1 MPLQALH
8 SKEQHHSGSTMK
20 TLSIALQTRGL
31 LLMAALFTLL
41 LPTTRILAQNVVEE
55 EDPRFY
61 LGLHGLVGIPTGEFG
76 DTVTDAGFGMTGM
89 LGYGIGVAPI
99 MLGLEGGFMI
109 YGSKERT
116 EPWSETIPDVHV
128 KVRTTNSLAFGHLL
142 LRLQPQSG
150 MVRPYLDGLAG
161 FNYLSTST
169 SVNNEGS
176 SDGEST
182 IASSTNQSDVVFSYG
197 AGGGIMIRLHERDA
211 SLPKPATDDEE
222 EERGPAEVL
231 LDLNGR
237 YMWGGAADYLTENSI
252 IRNGSNVQYDVK
264 HSRTDIIALK
274 IGVVVRF

>member
-1 MPLQALH
+1 
-8 SKEQHHSGSTMK
+8 MK
-20 TLSIALQTRGL
+20 THSTALQTRKL

-41 LPTTRILAQNVVEE
+41 LPATRILAQDVAVE

-61 LGLHGLVGIPTGEFG
+61 FGLHGLVGIPTGEFG
-76 DTVTDAGFGMTGM
+76 DTVSDAGFGMTGM
-89 LGYGIGVAPI
+89 FGYSIGVAPI
-99 MLGLEGGFMI
+99 MIGLDGGFMI

-150 MVRPYLDGLAG
+150 MIRPYLDGLAG

-176 SDGEST
+176 TDGEST

-197 AGGGIMIRLHERDA
+197 AGGGIMIRLHKRDDA
-211 SLPKPATDDEE
+211 VLPQPSSDDEE
-222 EERGPAEVL
+222 DERGPAEVL

-237 YMWGGAADYLTENSI
+237 YMWGDAADYLTENSI

-274 IGVVVRF
+274 IGVLVRF